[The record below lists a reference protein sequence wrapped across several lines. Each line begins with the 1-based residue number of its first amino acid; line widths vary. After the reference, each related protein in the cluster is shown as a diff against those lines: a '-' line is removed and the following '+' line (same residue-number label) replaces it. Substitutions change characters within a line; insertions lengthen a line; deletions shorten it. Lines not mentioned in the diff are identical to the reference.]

1 MRLPQSDIHS
11 LDRIVKFVTIGV
23 AVLLLGTV
31 PGNADASTL
40 QLASAPS
47 GLRFG
52 HVVVGQ
58 TETLLATVTNTGQD
72 SATISDISVSNP
84 SFSASGLNLP
94 LVLAPGQSVE
104 VNVTF
109 APTSVGWVGG
119 NIKFLSSGS
128 GTAMVFQFE
137 GTGVSSE
144 AITASPSIVSFGQVP
159 TGTSSTLPVVLTND
173 RPWGL
178 SISAL
183 QMSGGAFSLTGPTL
197 PFVLASGQSVTL
209 NVTFTPQST
218 GPVGGGLFIPNSG
231 LTIPLS
237 GTGTTATA
245 GQLSMAPTPLSFG
258 NVTVGSSAT
267 QPMTLSATGGSVTI
281 SSAASSSPQ
290 FALQGISFPLT
301 ITAGGSRSFNVTFS
315 PLASGSSSGALSIV
329 SNASNSQAT
338 ESLSGTGTVPVGQLS
353 IAPAPLS
360 FGSVTVGSSATQ
372 PMTLSATGGSVT
384 ISSAASSS
392 PQFALQGISFP
403 LTIAAG
409 GSMSLNVTFSPQAGG
424 PSSGALSI
432 VSNASNSQATESLS
446 GTGSAPAPGQ
456 LSIAPAPLSFGSV
469 TVGSSATQPMTLS
482 AIGGSVTISSAA
494 SSSPQFALQGASFP
508 LTIAA
513 GGSTSLNVTFSPQAS
528 GSSSG
533 ALSIVSNASNS
544 QATESL
550 SGTGSAPAPGQLS
563 IAPAP
568 LSFGSVTVGSNA
580 IQPITLSATGAS
592 VTISSA
598 ASSSSQFVLDGA
610 SFPLTIAAGSSTSFN
625 VTFTPQSGATASGAL
640 SFVSNAS
647 NSQAT
652 ESLTGTGVLPTYT
665 VDLSWNSSSGVAGY
679 NVYRSTAANGSYAK
693 LNSTV
698 NPSTAFM
705 DSSVASGQTYY
716 YAATSVDSSGQ
727 ESSRS
732 TPVQAVVP

>member
-1 MRLPQSDIHS
+1 
-11 LDRIVKFVTIGV
+11 
-23 AVLLLGTV
+23 
-31 PGNADASTL
+31 
-40 QLASAPS
+40 
-47 GLRFG
+47 
-52 HVVVGQ
+52 
-58 TETLLATVTNTGQD
+58 
-72 SATISDISVSNP
+72 
-84 SFSASGLNLP
+84 
-94 LVLAPGQSVE
+94 
-104 VNVTF
+104 
-109 APTSVGWVGG
+109 
-119 NIKFLSSGS
+119 
-128 GTAMVFQFE
+128 
-137 GTGVSSE
+137 
-144 AITASPSIVSFGQVP
+144 
-159 TGTSSTLPVVLTND
+159 
-173 RPWGL
+173 
-178 SISAL
+178 
-183 QMSGGAFSLTGPTL
+183 
-197 PFVLASGQSVTL
+197 
-209 NVTFTPQST
+209 
-218 GPVGGGLFIPNSG
+218 
-231 LTIPLS
+231 
-237 GTGTTATA
+237 
-245 GQLSMAPTPLSFG
+245 
-258 NVTVGSSAT
+258 VTVGSSAT

-409 GSMSLNVTFSPQAGG
+409 GSM
-424 PSSGALSI
+424 
-432 VSNASNSQATESLS
+432 
-446 GTGSAPAPGQ
+446 
-456 LSIAPAPLSFGSV
+456 
-469 TVGSSATQPMTLS
+469 
-482 AIGGSVTISSAA
+482 
-494 SSSPQFALQGASFP
+494 
-508 LTIAA
+508 
-513 GGSTSLNVTFSPQAS
+513 SLNVTFSPQAS